1 MHLTEKAVGEGFS
14 ERDEEAVRVLAGFA
28 GVAIDHASPYTRLKS
43 CHSELRRAMDPL
55 DATMWIARAVGG
67 ETGLGLTLRPVAKRG
82 RAVASAC
89 GLAIEH
95 QRGDWT
101 RTSG

>member
-1 MHLTEKAVGEGFS
+1 M
-14 ERDEEAVRVLAGFA
+14 LARFA
-28 GVAIDHASPYTRLKS
+28 GVAIDHACPYTRLS
-43 CHSELRRAMDPL
+43 CHSELRQAMDPL
-55 DATMWIARAVGG
+55 DATMRIARAIGG
-67 ETGLGLTLRPVAKRG
+67 GTGLGLTVRPVAKRG
-82 RAVASAC
+82 RAVSSAR